1 MWEDEIRTDDEE
13 LSEEEAL
20 VLFRDQSMTDKDD
33 VLLNIRWVKND
44 WQNKSKTDTKHTA
57 AFYGVILDLLDRFA
71 TAVQKTLL
79 FDAPPRLVV
88 IFLQHRR

>member
-33 VLLNIRWVKND
+33 VLLNI
-44 WQNKSKTDTKHTA
+44 Q
-57 AFYGVILDLLDRFA
+57 
-71 TAVQKTLL
+71 
-79 FDAPPRLVV
+79 
-88 IFLQHRR
+88 